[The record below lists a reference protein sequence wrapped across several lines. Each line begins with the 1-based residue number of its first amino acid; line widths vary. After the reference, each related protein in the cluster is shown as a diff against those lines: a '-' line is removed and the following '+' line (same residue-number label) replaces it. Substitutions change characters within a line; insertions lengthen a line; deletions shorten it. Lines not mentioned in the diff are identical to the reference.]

1 MHERGWT
8 LGGVV
13 LAHERARPI
22 FVTQEDCDE
31 RRGGRRG
38 CKLGDHSRGHEP
50 TEIASQ
56 LSKTNLR
63 MKTKTAE
70 SSSNIKIKTKK
81 QKNIRDQ
88 KITRFYFYFI
98 CMMKIFSTNGTAPH
112 QRARRGNAL
121 LLLLLL
127 LLLPP
132 PSPVPRP
139 PPRMPRFHVCFRL
152 TPAENPCRRPGSPRG
167 SSWAGPDPTA
177 VFTVPG
183 NLLY

>member
-88 KITRFYFYFI
+88 KITRLVLFLFYLYDENLLYEWHG
-98 CMMKIFSTNGTAPH
+98 STPT
-112 QRARRGNAL
+112 RTERER
-121 LLLLLL
+121 
-127 LLLPP
+127 PP
-132 PSPVPRP
+132 PPPPPPP
-139 PPRMPRFHVCFRL
+139 PPRMPARMPHVYYSDL
-152 TPAENPCRRPGSPRG
+152 
-167 SSWAGPDPTA
+167 
-177 VFTVPG
+177 
-183 NLLY
+183 